1 MDIGYTGH
9 RTGNSPAGSTMR
21 GAHATYTPSG
31 RNPEAKVRLAS
42 VWLSQQPRTLNV
54 KTVLTRLGGA
64 KYCTE
69 RFVREY
75 ISGCVAAALCQ

>member
-42 VWLSQQPRTLNV
+42 V
-54 KTVLTRLGGA
+54 
-64 KYCTE
+64 
-69 RFVREY
+69 
-75 ISGCVAAALCQ
+75 